1 MYRKMLL
8 KAGLLSVD
16 DFYTTS
22 CESGLGVGGS
32 GPVFV
37 GGGGACALIEIIVNL
52 HIFLSV
58 KQH

>member
-1 MYRKMLL
+1 MLL
-8 KAGLLSVD
+8 KAGLLSVN

-52 HIFLSV
+52 KLFL
-58 KQH
+58 